1 MGVKGRVCRTR
12 VRKES
17 SWQTKD
23 PPSPTPKRRHFGGF
37 FSDARLF
44 EVLGSWAL
52 CFSRSKDGGGGGGGA
67 TRRKSET
74 RRAET
79 DGQSEAKPGA
89 CDEKRRSE

>member
-1 MGVKGRVCRTR
+1 MGVKGLVCRTR

-17 SWQTKD
+17 M
-23 PPSPTPKRRHFGGF
+23 
-37 FSDARLF
+37 
-44 EVLGSWAL
+44 LGNWVL

-67 TRRKSET
+67 TRRKSVT

-89 CDEKRRSE
+89 CDEKRRSEVIISCFGFFLVRV